1 MRENDTFTLSR
12 PTEAVVVGEHTAV
25 LLPAGTIVTVV
36 LVFGDPALPDAYE
49 VEAFLPE
56 SDSYALATI
65 KAVDAG

>member
-1 MRENDTFTLSR
+1 M
-12 PTEAVVVGEHTAV
+12 VGEHTAV